1 MLKKRFKYID
11 KKPSE
16 ILFARYDE
24 ARAKLNTVYRVYRLT
39 AYSGNSLYLF
49 EICIYKYTHIYIY
62 IKAIVVM
69 RKMGALDYL
78 HDFTM

>member
-16 ILFARYDE
+16 NLFARYDE
-24 ARAKLNTVYRVYRLT
+24 ARAKLKTVYRVYRLT

-62 IKAIVVM
+62 KSYCGDEEDGRI
-69 RKMGALDYL
+69 GLSS
-78 HDFTM
+78 